1 MSQRALIVLLFVVGG
16 PVLAYFL
23 VKNASEDAV
32 DMPKRWFYDSV
43 ATKTVNGKLV
53 KDTAWHRVS
62 DFCFTNQLGRQA
74 CADEL
79 KNRILIVDFFFTR
92 CPNPCPTLTR
102 NMKRLQDSYLKN
114 DTLVHFI
121 SFTVDPSRDSVDALK
136 NYADRFGVRHHNW
149 WMLTGEKKAIYD
161 LAFNEFKAGVVDGGE
176 VDTAFLHTDKFYLLD
191 KNRVVRGW
199 YDGTDSASLT
209 KLARDVSLLILEKDK
224 TKKRNLFRK

>member
-43 ATKTVNGKLV
+43 VTKTVNGKLV